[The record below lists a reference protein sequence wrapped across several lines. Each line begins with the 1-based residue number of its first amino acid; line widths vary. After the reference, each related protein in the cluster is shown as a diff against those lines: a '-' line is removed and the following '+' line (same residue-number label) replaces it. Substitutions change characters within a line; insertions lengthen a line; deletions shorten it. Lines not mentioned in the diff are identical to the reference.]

1 MWEFEDTADFKD
13 APKKPVRL
21 LQRTEAARVATS
33 ERLVSLSMLLHDRV
47 GAGKAADWGGTNLAV
62 LLEAVAGKLTT
73 DYDWAAAPLAMLDGG
88 ARASDGRA
96 EAAAHWGVG
105 ATLSGVGGEESG
117 GGGGRKGG

>member
-33 ERLVSLSMLLHDRV
+33 ERLVSLSMLLHDRG

-73 DYDWAAAPLAMLDGG
+73 DYDWAAAPLTDDAD
-88 ARASDGRA
+88 
-96 EAAAHWGVG
+96 W
-105 ATLSGVGGEESG
+105 
-117 GGGGRKGG
+117 